1 VPGPALTALVCSGA
15 AASLTAGSA
24 VLGDLRPGDVTAA
37 GWGWLAGLAVV
48 STVIAIGLFFAGL
61 TRVGPTN
68 AAILATVEPLVT
80 ALLAFAVFG
89 ETPGAVQIAGG
100 ALIIIAVLVL
110 QMRARR
116 PHRRPRMAVRGPLT
130 TERTTA

>member
-1 VPGPALTALVCSGA
+1 
-15 AASLTAGSA
+15 
-24 VLGDLRPGDVTAA
+24 VTAA

-61 TRVGPTN
+61 SRVGPTN

-89 ETPGAVQIAGG
+89 ETLGAVQIAG
-100 ALIIIAVLVL
+100 AAFIIVAVLVL
-110 QMRARR
+110 QTRGRR
-116 PHRRPRMAVRGPLT
+116 PLRRPRVAIPGPL